1 MRKSVLNP
9 QLKPWS
15 RCFPKP
21 HPTGPRPPQ
30 PRRLADYLGPPLPN
44 GPRPLLKIAD
54 NVEPKASDLAALE
67 ALNFALEHERPAIAN
82 AFRSTPRRTALTVLP
97 LWTVKVYDP

>member
-1 MRKSVLNP
+1 M
-9 QLKPWS
+9 
-15 RCFPKP
+15 
-21 HPTGPRPPQ
+21 
-30 PRRLADYLGPPLPN
+30 
-44 GPRPLLKIAD
+44 KIAD